1 MENPA
6 NPIGVPTITPFLWF
20 DNQAEE
26 AVNFYISVFRN
37 SRILKVFRSGETGP
51 DPQGR
56 VLTITFELD
65 GQHFIALN
73 GGPRFKFTKAISWQ
87 VNCSTQEEVDEYWT
101 RLSQGGEEGRC
112 GWLKD
117 RYGLSWQLKPGILGE
132 MLNGPD
138 PAKAKRVMEAMMQ
151 MKKIEIAEL
160 KRAYDHQPA

>member
-1 MENPA
+1 MEIPA
-6 NPIGVPTITPFLWF
+6 NPIDVPTITPFFWF

-37 SRILKVFRSGETGP
+37 SRILKVFRSGEIGP
-51 DPQGR
+51 DAQER

-73 GGPRFKFTKAISWQ
+73 GGPRFKFTEAISLQ
-87 VNCSTQEEVDEYWT
+87 VNCRTQEEVDEYWT
-101 RLSQGGEEGRC
+101 RLSQEGEEGRC

-117 RYGLSWQLKPGILGE
+117 RYGLSWQIKPGILGE

-160 KRAYDHQPA
+160 KKAYDQRPA

>member
-1 MENPA
+1 M
-6 NPIGVPTITPFLWF
+6 PTITPFLWF

-37 SRILKVFRSGETGP
+37 SRILKVFRSGATGP

-65 GQHFIALN
+65 GQRFTALN
-73 GGPRFKFTKAISWQ
+73 GGPHFKFTEAISLQ
-87 VNCSTQEEVDEYWT
+87 VSCATQEELDEYWT
-101 RLSQGGEEGRC
+101 RLSQEGQEGRA

-117 RYGLSWQLKPGILGE
+117 RYGLSWQIKPGILGE
-132 MLNGPD
+132 LLNGPD
-138 PAKAKRVMEAMMQ
+138 PERVKRVMEAMLQ

-160 KRAYDHQPA
+160 RKAYDQQLS